1 MLDQISILFL
11 SVILFAVMMKK
22 RYSLK
27 VLLISIVAGGMTA
40 AGELRLDIFP
50 LYAFMDGL
58 ITFMMWYSIITGI
71 FLIIVFFSRDW
82 RS

>member
-40 AGELRLDIFP
+40 A
-50 LYAFMDGL
+50 
-58 ITFMMWYSIITGI
+58 
-71 FLIIVFFSRDW
+71 
-82 RS
+82 

>member
-27 VLLISIVAGGMTA
+27 VPVSYTHLTLPTT
-40 AGELRLDIFP
+40 P
-50 LYAFMDGL
+50 
-58 ITFMMWYSIITGI
+58 
-71 FLIIVFFSRDW
+71 
-82 RS
+82 